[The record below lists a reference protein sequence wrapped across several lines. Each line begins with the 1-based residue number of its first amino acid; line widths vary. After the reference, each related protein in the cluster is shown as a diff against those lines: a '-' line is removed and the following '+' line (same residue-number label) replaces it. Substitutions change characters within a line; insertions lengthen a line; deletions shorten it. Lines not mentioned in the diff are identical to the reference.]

1 MQKLFGVIN
10 KSLGGN
16 TVQFLTKDFKQEI
29 KSFSTGSLTLDLA
42 LGLGGLPRGRI
53 IEVFGPS
60 MAGKT
65 TLCMLYLAEVQRAD
79 EGYTVFVDAEHA
91 FNTKLAIEYGI
102 DLDKLIYVNAQTAEN
117 AIDTIESLVRSGQ
130 VRAIVV
136 DSVSA
141 LTPSKVAES
150 SMEQN
155 TIALLARLMS
165 TAMQKLNGPV
175 YNHDTTLVFINQLR
189 EKPGGFSPGP
199 GTPTTTSGGRALPFY
214 SSVRLNVRMGDY
226 IKEKDE
232 IIGHI
237 MKVKVVK
244 NKVGVP
250 FKEASFSLIYG
261 KGVDRVD
268 EVSQI
273 AVLAGIVEQAGA
285 WFRYRDEDGNI
296 LVRDEVEYRWQG
308 RASMVEFIRHNPLF
322 LVELE
327 NKLRGIEVE
336 APKGAPVNEDG
347 YLEEET
353 K

>member
-1 MQKLFGVIN
+1 
-10 KSLGGN
+10 
-16 TVQFLTKDFKQEI
+16 
-29 KSFSTGSLTLDLA
+29 
-42 LGLGGLPRGRI
+42 
-53 IEVFGPS
+53 

-232 IIGHI
+232 IIGHV

-268 EVSQI
+268 EISQI
-273 AVLAGIVEQAGA
+273 AVLAGLVEQAGA

-296 LVRDEVEYRWQG
+296 LVRDDVEYKWQG
-308 RASMVEFIRHNPLF
+308 RANMVEFMRQNPLF

-327 NKLRGIEVE
+327 NKLRGVEVE
-336 APKGAPVNEDG
+336 APKGTPVNEDG
-347 YLEEET
+347 YPEEEI